1 MRRVR
6 AVLVGALC
14 SGAFAGAASAGEVR
28 VGAGPS
34 GHDLVVQ
41 VDDEGQEQGASL
53 VADYVFDSPAAL
65 RAIGSPRPY
74 VGTSVSLSGYTSF
87 VDAGLLYRA
96 EGRRLYGEFAFGL
109 AAHDGELDANPANPD
124 QIAFGSRVLLHF
136 GLAAGYRFDERWAVE
151 LSTQHWSHGGVFDDS
166 NNDGADVLA
175 IRVARRLGR

>member
-1 MRRVR
+1 M
-6 AVLVGALC
+6 AVKGAWLAGCVLC
-14 SGAFAGAASAGEVR
+14 LAGSSALADELR

-53 VADYVFDSPAAL
+53 VADYVFDSPAVL

-87 VDAGLLYRA
+87 VDAGLLYRL
-96 EGRRLYGEFAFGL
+96 EGRKVYGEFGFGL
-109 AAHDGELDANPANPD
+109 ATHDGELEPEIGKPD

-136 GLAAGYRFDERWAVE
+136 GLAAGYRVSERWAVE

-175 IRVARRLGR
+175 VRFARRLGR